1 MNAIAEKDIQN
12 AAYSQMIALLDG
24 TRTARLC
31 IEMVAESLVEEF
43 SCSLRRA
50 TYITTAAWADL
61 DSAGSFETAYVD
73 ASRTTGN
80 MVVVQDPTTG
90 RTSIFSVRE
99 LLALREQATT
109 HQLTA

>member
-1 MNAIAEKDIQN
+1 MKATAQKDIHN
-12 AAYSQMIALLDG
+12 AAYSQLIALRDSG
-24 TRTARLC
+24 TEPASA
-31 IEMVAESLVEEF
+31 INMVAETLVEEF

-50 TYITTAAWADL
+50 TFIATAAWTDL
-61 DSAGSFETAYVD
+61 DSAGTAGAYVD

-80 MVVVQDPTTG
+80 MVVVQDPGTG